1 MATKFYQHALALA
14 FAVHEIN
21 QDPQIL
27 PNVTL
32 GFHICDSYYDAT
44 MTYRSTLDLLFK
56 SHQFSP
62 NYKCDKQRNL
72 IAVIGGLGAATSSHI
87 AKLLDFYKIPQV
99 GSDLEIFAQ
108 ITNRDWRY
116 LLLSISQMQ
125 CHELLKYCIPSFHC
139 NLILANGL
147 LTEIKATDII
157 YGSFDLQELK
167 TTHYSSF
174 YSMVPK
180 ESHQNIGIVHLL
192 QYFGWIWVGIFAVDN
207 NSGQHFLQSL
217 EPLLHENGICAAYT
231 KRLPYIARLDKME
244 EHIEI
249 CYSIYKQLKNDIHV
263 VIIYGE
269 SLTIAAL
276 RFILTLGGIE
286 NEKLYFKK
294 VWIMTA
300 QLDFMLTGLLR
311 GWDLQIFHG
320 AIAFAI
326 HSEDTPNF
334 SEFLKT
340 INPHWNKGDRFIQ
353 VFWEQAFDCFFPESW
368 EQTEVMGQCTGKEK
382 LEDIF
387 KPLFEM
393 SMTGHSYSV
402 YNAVHSVARA
412 LHDMCSS
419 QSNYNRGKY
428 TSHTNKR
435 GNTVKMQ
442 TLQAWQLHPLLQSI
456 SFNNS
461 VGERVSFEHRMETGG
476 KFDIINLETL
486 PNNSFQRRKVGK
498 VDPNAPQG
506 EQFTIDESMLV
517 WHPGFKQVPPF
528 SLCNERCRPG
538 CRKKKKEDQPF
549 CCYDCILCP
558 DGEISNSTDMDD
570 CFRCPEDHYP
580 SNGRNTCI
588 PKNITFLS
596 YKDPLGI
603 SLSAIAVSFVL
614 ITILVLQ
621 IFIKHKD
628 TPIVKANNRNL
639 SYILLISLL
648 LCFLSPF
655 LFLGQPEEVRCL
667 LRQPTFGILF
677 SVAVSCV
684 LAKTMIVSLAFLA
697 TKPGSWMNKW
707 AGRRLPYSI
716 AVSSCLIQASICI
729 AWLATSPPFPDV
741 DMHSAHEE
749 IILQCNEGSV
759 TMFYCVLSYM
769 GFLAL
774 ASFIVAFLVRKLPD
788 RFNEAKFITFSMLAF
803 CSVWISFV
811 PTYLSATGKAMVAV
825 EIFSILTSGAS
836 LLGCIFF
843 PKCYII
849 VLRPGLNN
857 RKHLLRQF

>member
-1 MATKFYQHALALA
+1 MVPKFYQHALALA

-21 QDPQIL
+21 LDLQIL
-27 PNVTL
+27 PNITL
-32 GFHICDSYYDAT
+32 GFHICDSYYEAV

-56 SHQFSP
+56 SQRFFP
-62 NYKCDKQRNL
+62 NYNCDKPD
-72 IAVIGGLGAATSSHI
+72 SCH
-87 AKLLDFYKIPQV
+87 
-99 GSDLEIFAQ
+99 
-108 ITNRDWRY
+108 WRTWC
-116 LLLSISQMQ
+116 
-125 CHELLKYCIPSFHC
+125 CHLFSYGKTFSFLQDSTEL
-139 NLILANGL
+139 NA
-147 LTEIKATDII
+147 
-157 YGSFDLQELK
+157 
-167 TTHYSSF
+167 THYSSF

-180 ESHQNIGIVHLL
+180 ESYQNIGIIRLF
-192 QYFGWIWVGIFAVDN
+192 QYFGWNWVGIFAVDN
-207 NSGQHFLQSL
+207 NSGEHFLQSL
-217 EPLLHENGICAAYT
+217 EPLLSENGICSAFI
-231 KRLPYIARLDKME
+231 KRLPYIARLDDTF
-244 EHIEI
+244 IDINEI
-249 CYSIYKQLKNDIHV
+249 YSYLISDINTF
-263 VIIYGE
+263 ILYGE

-276 RFILTLGGIE
+276 RVILTAGGLE
-286 NEKLYFKK
+286 NKNFFFKK
-294 VWIMTA
+294 VWILTA
-300 QLDFMLTGLLR
+300 QLEFILTGLSR

-326 HSEDTPNF
+326 HSEDIPNF
-334 SEFLKT
+334 REFLRT
-340 INPHWNKGDRFIQ
+340 TNPHWNKGDKFIQ

-368 EQTEVMGQCTGKEK
+368 EQTEVMGQCTGNEK

-412 LHDMCSS
+412 LHFHLRPIYDASS
-419 QSNYNRGKY
+419 ISYDRYGPGVY
-428 TSHTNKR
+428 
-435 GNTVKMQ
+435 G
-442 TLQAWQLHPLLQSI
+442 LDGLHPLLQSI

-558 DGEISNSTDMDD
+558 DGEISNST
-570 CFRCPEDHYP
+570 
-580 SNGRNTCI
+580 
-588 PKNITFLS
+588 
-596 YKDPLGI
+596 
-603 SLSAIAVSFVL
+603 
-614 ITILVLQ
+614 VLQ

-811 PTYLSATGKAMVAV
+811 PAYLSATGKAMVAV

>member
-1 MATKFYQHALALA
+1 
-14 FAVHEIN
+14 
-21 QDPQIL
+21 
-27 PNVTL
+27 
-32 GFHICDSYYDAT
+32 
-44 MTYRSTLDLLFK
+44 
-56 SHQFSP
+56 
-62 NYKCDKQRNL
+62 
-72 IAVIGGLGAATSSHI
+72 
-87 AKLLDFYKIPQV
+87 
-99 GSDLEIFAQ
+99 
-108 ITNRDWRY
+108 
-116 LLLSISQMQ
+116 
-125 CHELLKYCIPSFHC
+125 
-139 NLILANGL
+139 
-147 LTEIKATDII
+147 
-157 YGSFDLQELK
+157 
-167 TTHYSSF
+167 
-174 YSMVPK
+174 MVPK
-180 ESHQNIGIVHLL
+180 ESYQNIGIIRLF
-192 QYFGWIWVGIFAVDN
+192 QYFGWNWVGIFAVDN
-207 NSGQHFLQSL
+207 NSGEHFLQSL
-217 EPLLHENGICAAYT
+217 EPLLSENGICSAFI
-231 KRLPYIARLDKME
+231 KRLPYIARLDDTF
-244 EHIEI
+244 IDINEI
-249 CYSIYKQLKNDIHV
+249 YSYLISDINTF
-263 VIIYGE
+263 ILYGE

-276 RFILTLGGIE
+276 RVILTAGGLE
-286 NEKLYFKK
+286 NKNFFFKK
-294 VWIMTA
+294 VWILTA
-300 QLDFMLTGLLR
+300 QLEFILTGLSR

-326 HSEDTPNF
+326 HSEDIPNF
-334 SEFLKT
+334 REFLRT
-340 INPHWNKGDRFIQ
+340 TNPHWNKGDKFIQ

-368 EQTEVMGQCTGKEK
+368 EQTEVMGQCTGNEK

-412 LHDMCSS
+412 LHAMCSS

-596 YKDPLGI
+596 YKDPLEI

-729 AWLATSPPFPDV
+729 AWLATSPPFPEV

-774 ASFIVAFLVRKLPD
+774 ASFIVAFLVCKLPD

-811 PTYLSATGKAMVAV
+811 PAYLSATGKAMVAV

>member
-1 MATKFYQHALALA
+1 CSMATKFYQHALALA

-87 AKLLDFYKIPQV
+87 AKLLDFYKIPQ
-99 GSDLEIFAQ
+99 
-108 ITNRDWRY
+108 
-116 LLLSISQMQ
+116 
-125 CHELLKYCIPSFHC
+125 
-139 NLILANGL
+139 
-147 LTEIKATDII
+147 II

-368 EQTEVMGQCTGKEK
+368 EQTEVMGQCTGNEK

-412 LHDMCSS
+412 LHDMCHLTGICTHHPKIHHTVLNAWEVFDLWFCDTKSILFVMS
-419 QSNYNRGKY
+419 YYVVVSKIIFIYITPFSPLNKY
-428 TSHTNKR
+428 
-435 GNTVKMQ
+435 
-442 TLQAWQLHPLLQSI
+442 LLLVQ
-456 SFNNS
+456 
-461 VGERVSFEHRMETGG
+461 
-476 KFDIINLETL
+476 
-486 PNNSFQRRKVGK
+486 KVGK